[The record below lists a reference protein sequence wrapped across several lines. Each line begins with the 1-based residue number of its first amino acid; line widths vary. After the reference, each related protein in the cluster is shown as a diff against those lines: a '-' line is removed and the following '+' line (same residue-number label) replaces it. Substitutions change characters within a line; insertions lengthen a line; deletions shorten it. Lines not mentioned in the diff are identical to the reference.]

1 VRIITVVIADHNERN
16 RASYLDRLR
25 LESAVRVVGEAGT
38 SQEVIK
44 AMTLRPHILLLDS
57 QIMLVS
63 VVPLLPT
70 IRLFSPKTRVI
81 LLAGRYTQ
89 QQIANAI
96 LQGARGVLGK
106 RLVNT
111 YVGKAIRLVNEGEVW
126 IARTMVP
133 LLFSLIGHIGRTQ
146 HGEVEPLVKDHKLMS
161 VGGGSRVKFGR
172 RNEKHRPA
180 TRTVRRHT

>member
-1 VRIITVVIADHNERN
+1 VRIITVVIADHNEHN
-16 RASYLDRLR
+16 RASYLNRLK

-89 QQIANAI
+89 QQIADAI

-133 LLFSLIGHIGRTQ
+133 LLLPLIGRIGPTQ
-146 HGEVEPLVKDHKLMS
+146 TRRGGALGEGPR
-161 VGGGSRVKFGR
+161 RVKFGR
-172 RNEKHRPA
+172 RNERRPA
-180 TRTVRRHT
+180 NPTARRHP

>member
-1 VRIITVVIADHNERN
+1 VRIITVVIADQNELN
-16 RASYLDRLR
+16 RTLYLDQLK

-44 AMTLRPHILLLDS
+44 AMALRPHILLLDS
-57 QIMLVS
+57 EIMLVS

-81 LLAGRYTQ
+81 VLAGRYTQ
-89 QQIANAI
+89 QQIADAI

-111 YVGKAIRLVNEGEVW
+111 YLGKAIRLVNEGEVW

-133 LLFSLIGHIGRTQ
+133 LLLPLIGRIGPTRTRR
-146 HGEVEPLVKDHKLMS
+146 
-161 VGGGSRVKFGR
+161 GGALREGPQANVCRSRVKF
-172 RNEKHRPA
+172 
-180 TRTVRRHT
+180 